1 MAKRINILILEE
13 NLAIIDKYAAAAK
26 MSRSAYISKT
36 CIDKPPII
44 ISGAEEIVQLLGK
57 CYADKRISRS
67 NSSKRYIDQILDAF
81 TRIIDKLNELN
92 NGSSEHYIES
102 DNSEETA
109 ESDSYITYGPEKSF
123 EPKSKNNIDVYVSAD
138 EDETELVWE

>member
-1 MAKRINILILEE
+1 MAKRINILISEE

-67 NSSKRYIDQILDAF
+67 NSSKRDIDQILDAF

-92 NGSSEHYIES
+92 NGSSEHYTILNLTIQKKLPRVIHILRTVRRNLLNPS
-102 DNSEETA
+102 QK
-109 ESDSYITYGPEKSF
+109 I
-123 EPKSKNNIDVYVSAD
+123 I
-138 EDETELVWE
+138 